1 MHDTRK
7 SKGEEDN
14 KQRVQ
19 ITKYDLT
26 NSNDRIHSELV
37 ARYGYD
43 TRPENDVGLIK

>member
-7 SKGEEDN
+7 LNEEDN

-26 NSNDRIHSELV
+26 NSNDEIHSELV
-37 ARYGYD
+37 ARYD
-43 TRPENDVGLIK
+43 TRPKKDIGLIIIK